1 MNKKTISSLLAVLL
15 CCLLPSVALSRHAVS
30 DGLVDAM
37 TGASEQAEEK
47 QQPVNGT
54 GNLQK
59 GDYGY
64 L

>member
-37 TGASEQAEEK
+37 TGASEQEIGRAH
-47 QQPVNGT
+47 V
-54 GNLQK
+54 
-59 GDYGY
+59 
-64 L
+64 